1 MKNIIPFSK
10 ENYPIGYSRSDAAKE
25 LVYFQRQREDLNKR
39 MKSNLEN
46 SKRLETE
53 LKRGGRT
60 ES

>member
-1 MKNIIPFSK
+1 MKNIEPFTK
-10 ENYPIGYSRSDAAKE
+10 ENYLKGYSRNDAEKE
-25 LVYFQRQREDLNKR
+25 LAYYQRQREDLNKR

-53 LKRGGRT
+53 LKRSGRT